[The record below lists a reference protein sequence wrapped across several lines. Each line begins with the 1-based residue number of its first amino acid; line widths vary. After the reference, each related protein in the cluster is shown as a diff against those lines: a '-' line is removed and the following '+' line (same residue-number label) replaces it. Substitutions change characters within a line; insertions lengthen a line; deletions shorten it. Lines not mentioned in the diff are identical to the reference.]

1 MLFQDKLD
9 ALTFLLMLRSGNL
22 NMPDKHPAWGYL
34 DDAGFVDSYN
44 LRLTDKG
51 WETANRLANEFGEL
65 L

>member
-9 ALTFLLMLRSGNL
+9 ALTFLLLLRSGNKNL
-22 NMPDKHPAWGYL
+22 PYDHRCWEYL
-34 DDAGFVDSYN
+34 DAKGLVDTIN
-44 LRLTDKG
+44 LSLTDKG